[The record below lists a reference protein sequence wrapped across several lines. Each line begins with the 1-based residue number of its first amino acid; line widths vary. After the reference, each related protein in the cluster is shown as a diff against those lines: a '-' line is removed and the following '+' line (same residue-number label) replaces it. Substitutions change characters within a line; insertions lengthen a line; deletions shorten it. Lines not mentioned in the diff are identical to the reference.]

1 MASPRVLAVDCGAGH
16 VACGLFTKDKTGR
29 LTLERLAVETFNPD
43 AAQEADWPL
52 FFGESLTEIVR
63 RERFSG
69 AVTLAL
75 PGHHTL
81 SKFVKTPAVDKSKR
95 ERIIAFEAQQNIP
108 YPLSEVVWDHV
119 TVSDDG
125 LDMEVMLAAAKL
137 DIAESICAAV
147 AEAGLTVEKV
157 TASTTAVLRC
167 FRANYA
173 DFAEGVIIVDI
184 GARSTDLIFTEPH
197 RFFIRTIPHAGNT
210 ITQHI
215 SDEIK
220 QDFSHSESLKVQVLS
235 GQSELPE
242 TSPARHAVTNAVQSF
257 IGRLHLEITR
267 STVNYR
273 RQSGAS
279 QPVAVLLTG
288 GGSLIPGLAQELS
301 ARLKMPVEAFD
312 PLRTVGTT
320 GKAADAAEVATLL
333 PALIGLAVP
342 AAKDEKILNMVPP
355 TIKKRLE
362 FRSRVP
368 FMIAAAA
375 IVALAFVPPVI
386 QAERLRRSLNAQLG
400 RLNHAILP
408 LQTIQNRNDTNIG
421 KIAALRKQVDAI
433 HVLAEGKSNWVNFL
447 TDLQDR
453 LHKTG
458 DVWLDQ
464 LVVIRAGGPQ
474 GGGGGGGGLFGGRGA
489 PAPATNADIVRLH
502 LSGRL
507 LDVKNPISLVSQD
520 SYAQVK
526 TLLES
531 FRGSQFIANV
541 ESERFDATMP
551 GILRFDFILV
561 VNPKRPL

>member
-16 VACGLFTKDKTGR
+16 VACGLFNKDKTGR

-52 FFGESLTEIVR
+52 FFGESLAEIVR
-63 RERFSG
+63 REKFTG
-69 AVTLAL
+69 PVTLAL

-81 SKFVKTPAVDKSKR
+81 CKFIKTPAVDKSKR
-95 ERIIAFEAQQNIP
+95 DRIIAFEAQQNIP
-108 YPLSEVVWDHV
+108 YPLSEVVWDHIV
-119 TVSDDG
+119 VADDG

-137 DIAESICAAV
+137 DITESICAAV

-157 TASTTAVLRC
+157 TASTTSLLRC
-167 FRANYA
+167 FRTNYA
-173 DFAEGVIIVDI
+173 DFGEGVIIVDI
-184 GARSTDLIFTEPH
+184 GARSTDLIFVEPQS
-197 RFFIRTIPHAGNT
+197 FFIRTIPHAGNT

-215 SDEIK
+215 ADEIK
-220 QDFSHSESLKVQVLS
+220 QDFSHSEALKVQVIT

-242 TSPARHAVTNAVQSF
+242 NSPARQAVINAVQSF

-273 RQSGAS
+273 RQSGAA

-288 GGSLIPGLAQELS
+288 GGSLIPGLAQELGN
-301 ARLKMPVEAFD
+301 RLKLPVEAFD
-312 PLRTVGTT
+312 PLRAVQVS
-320 GKAADAAEVATLL
+320 GKASHAAEVSFLL
-333 PALIGLAVP
+333 PPLIGLAV
-342 AAKDEKILNMVPP
+342 AEAKDEKILSMVPP
-355 TIKKRLE
+355 TIRKRLA
-362 FRSRVP
+362 FRSRTP

-375 IVALAFVPPVI
+375 IVALAFIPPLI
-386 QAERLRRSLNAQLG
+386 QSERLRRSLNGQLS
-400 RLNHAILP
+400 RLNEAILP
-408 LQTIQNRNDTNIG
+408 LQTVQNRNDSNLG
-421 KIAALRKQVDAI
+421 KITNLRKQVDAI
-433 HVLAEGKSNWVNFL
+433 HVLAEGKSNWINFL

-464 LVVIRAGGPQ
+464 LVVIRAGGAS
-474 GGGGGGGGLFGGRGA
+474 GGGGGGGLFGAKSAA
-489 PAPATNADIVRLH
+489 PVAASDIVRLQ

-507 LDVKNPISLVSQD
+507 LDVKNPTSPVSQD
-520 SYAQVK
+520 SFAQVK

-541 ESERFDATMP
+541 EREDFDPSTP
-551 GILRFDFILV
+551 GILRFNFILV